1 MNFSD
6 LVATSQI
13 VAATPSR
20 SAKTAALADL
30 LNTADPEEL
39 AIVVGLL
46 SGDPR
51 QGKVGVGWS
60 TLASLEAETAA
71 TPSLAVEDVDTM
83 LTQVAASSGA
93 GSQEQRQ
100 SILRETLERATPTE
114 ADFIRRLLVGELR
127 QGANQGIV
135 TDAVA
140 KATEVPVTA
149 LRRAVMMSGDLADA
163 SRIAARS
170 GRAGLDSVGLEVGR
184 PIQPMLASTS
194 PDVAEAMDAM
204 GTASVEWK
212 LDGIRVQVHRRGS
225 EVGVWTRN
233 LNDITGRMPEVVAAV
248 RALDVERVVL
258 DGEALGID
266 DEGRPLA
273 FQDSVSSDTQGKP
286 FFFDLLHHDGDDL
299 IDVPVR
305 ERFTRLRQI
314 VGSLAVPGVITSDVS
329 EAEGVLAESL
339 ASGHEGIVIKDASS
353 TYQAGR
359 RGKAWRKVKPV
370 HTLDL
375 VVLAVEHGSGRRR
388 GWLSNI
394 HLGARDPSHG
404 GFVMVGKTFKG
415 MTDAMLAWQTE
426 RFRELATADDG
437 RVVEVRPEQVVEIAL
452 DGVQASTR
460 YAGGVALRFAR
471 VVRYRSDKN
480 VDEIDTIETVRRI

>member
-6 LVATSQI
+6 LVATSQM

-30 LNTADPEEL
+30 LKTADPEEL

-71 TPSLAVEDVDTM
+71 IPSLAVEDVDSM
-83 LTQVAASSGA
+83 LTQVAASTGA
-93 GSQEQRQ
+93 GSQERRQ

-127 QGANQGIV
+127 QGANQGVV

-140 KATEVPVTA
+140 KATDVPVAA

-194 PDVAEAMDAM
+194 PDVGEAMDAM

-273 FQDSVSSDTQGKP
+273 FQDSVSRDTQGKP

-329 EAEGVLAESL
+329 EAEAVLAESL
-339 ASGHEGIVIKDASS
+339 ANGHEGIVIKDASS

-394 HLGARDPSHG
+394 HLGARDPAQG

-415 MTDAMLAWQTE
+415 MTDEMLAWQTE

-460 YAGGVALRFAR
+460 YPGGVALRFAR